1 MSMPRFLSWF
11 LAPALALAAQ
21 DADVPLALN
30 LPTPDRLQDWGLAVR
45 FTHRFQE
52 PARGASKDLYGLD
65 GGNYAGLGLDL
76 GIKSIPG
83 LNAQLYRTAD
93 GKTVTL
99 ALQQQ
104 LYQGTAFRF
113 AARIE
118 RFDETVQRVQLSS
131 GLVGLTG
138 AAVQFPA
145 ELRAGR
151 ALTLSLVPTWLS
163 RTTAVAQALFTVG
176 AGARWQ
182 FTDRH
187 AVLAEYYP
195 RPARLDAAHHEPG
208 AALGYRFRTRGHRF
222 TLLATNVGGTTT
234 HQVLGGDYAGGPRS
248 LNRWALG
255 FNLVRVF

>member
-1 MSMPRFLSWF
+1 MRLSRLLPWL

-21 DADVPLALN
+21 DAEVPLALN

-52 PARGASKDLYGLD
+52 SARAGSKELYGLD
-65 GGNYAGLGLDL
+65 GGNYAGLGLDMS
-76 GIKSIPG
+76 IKAVPG
-83 LNAQLYRTAD
+83 LNAQLYRTSD
-93 GKTVTL
+93 GKTITL

-104 LYQGTAFRF
+104 VYHGATFRLS
-113 AARIE
+113 ARVE
-118 RFDETVQRVQLSS
+118 RFDETVQRVQLPS
-131 GLVGLTG
+131 GQVGLTG

-145 ELRAGR
+145 ELQVGQ

-163 RTTAVAQALFTVG
+163 RTTAVDQALFTAG

-182 FTDRH
+182 CTERH
-187 AVLAEYYP
+187 ALLAEYYP
-195 RPARLDAAHHEPG
+195 RPARLDPAFFKAG

-248 LNRWALG
+248 FGHWALG